1 MDTEQNAEVA
11 AATSTREAESIS
23 RLRVLIVA
31 DSVLAAAGAAF
42 TVGIHFVVM
51 ATPWLLWIGLFVAAI
66 SVTMALGLI
75 PLRNGNVSAS
85 LAWLCGSNWACAIVV
100 SAVATFSWPLMIQA
114 ALLPAAFAA
123 GFVGRD
129 RMTRYGAVSVLTAAA
144 AAGLGLLQDFTEL
157 SADVPEWS
165 RTAVLL
171 LFAPLFSALI
181 VFVAL
186 QNSFRLE
193 TALSEVL
200 LAQGELAERADEL
213 ARSRARVVAATDRE
227 RRRIER
233 DLHDGAQSR
242 LVAIN
247 LRLAHARSQL
257 RTDPDEAEQ
266 TLELLRGELHQAQ
279 SELRNLAHGVYPT
292 TLTQH
297 GLAPAVK
304 AAADNCPIPVRLN
317 IGEVSRFPIDIE
329 STFYFCILE
338 ALQNAVKHANADVV
352 QISVG
357 GRPGRLRFEI
367 SDNGVGFDV
376 ANTDGVGLQNL
387 RDRLGTIDGELFITS
402 RIGRGT
408 TVIGQLQTPT
418 AG

>member
-1 MDTEQNAEVA
+1 MTGD
-11 AATSTREAESIS
+11 SIS
-23 RLRVLIVA
+23 RLRVLIIA
-31 DSVLAAAGAAF
+31 DALLTAGGAAF
-42 TVGIHFVVM
+42 TIAVHYIVM
-51 ATPWLLWIGLFVAAI
+51 ATPWLLWVGLFVAVM

-75 PLRNGNVSAS
+75 PLRNGNVVAA
-85 LAWLCGSNWACAIVV
+85 LAWLCGSNWASALVV

-114 ALLPAAFAA
+114 ALLPAAVAA
-123 GFVGRD
+123 GFVPRD
-129 RMTRYGAVSVLTAAA
+129 RITLFGAVSVATAAA
-144 AAGLGLLQDFTEL
+144 AAALGLLQDFTQL

-165 RTAVLL
+165 RVSVLL
-171 LFAPLFSALI
+171 IFAPLFSALI

-193 TALSEVL
+193 SALSQVL
-200 LAQGELAERADEL
+200 LAQDALAERADEL

-257 RTDPDEAEQ
+257 RKDPDGAEQ

-297 GLAPAVK
+297 GLAPAVQ
-304 AAADNCPIPVRLN
+304 AAADNCPIPVRLK
-317 IGEVSRFPIDIE
+317 IGDVPRFPIEVE

-338 ALQNAVKHANADVV
+338 AMQNAVKHSRADVV
-352 QISVG
+352 YISVG
-357 GRPGRLRFEI
+357 GRPDRLRFEI
-367 SDNGVGFDV
+367 ADNGIGFDV
-376 ANTDGVGLQNL
+376 DHTDGVGLQNL
-387 RDRLGTIDGELFITS
+387 RDRLGAIGADLSITS
-402 RIGRGT
+402 RPGRGT
-408 TVIGQLQTPT
+408 TVIGEHRVPVE
-418 AG
+418 A